1 MELVIRQQH
10 ERMRNSK
17 FYCYSMYDDR
27 WKPEGRE
34 SHTMVALNNCLYL
47 YGGSGVDLYNT
58 MSLITPEY
66 WKWRKID

>member
-1 MELVIRQQH
+1 
-10 ERMRNSK
+10 
-17 FYCYSMYDDR
+17 MYDDR

-34 SHTMVALNNCLYL
+34 SHTMVALNNSLYL